1 MEQLKVSG
9 EPALSIDDTYQQL
22 QLHRLEQVLI
32 ALFLL
37 LALFAI
43 AVYVAAPS
51 IYRSSLHLSTI
62 DRYPLPVTLF
72 LAALLVFIA
81 IVIVGVIR
89 HWSWL
94 FWLLLIAF
102 SCMILEVPATILQL
116 TGVVPDL
123 FSFPLWYSLCRMSI
137 SMITFVI
144 GMWMIYIYRHCGVW
158 AMGRKKKIS
167 RE

>member
-1 MEQLKVSG
+1 M
-9 EPALSIDDTYQQL
+9 DDTYQQM
-22 QLHRLEQVLI
+22 QLHRLERVLI
-32 ALFLL
+32 TLFLL
-37 LALFAI
+37 LALFAV
-43 AVYVAAPS
+43 AVYAAAPS
-51 IYRSSLHLSTI
+51 IYTSTLYLSTT

-81 IVIVGVIR
+81 VVIVGVTR

-116 TGVVPDL
+116 TDVVPNL
-123 FSFPLWYSLCRMSI
+123 FSFPVWYSVCRMSI

-144 GMWMIYIYRHCGVW
+144 GVWMIYIYRHYGVW

-167 RE
+167 LE